1 MLTKICTSC
10 GKELP
15 ASTEYF
21 HKNPKGKF
29 GLQQKCK
36 SCRAWS
42 NPDNTEKEAQRKYSK
57 KYYAKNK
64 NNIIKKLT
72 EWKANNPEKV
82 KHHKLNDYSRHKRAY
97 VLRALKRLRLLQG
110 LETDWSEQNIENL
123 FEKQQGLCYYCGCD
137 ISNGYDI
144 EHKIPISRGGS
155 NLIENIC
162 LSCENCNS
170 RKHTK
175 TEEEFLCKFV

>member
-72 EWKANNPEKV
+72 EWKANNPEKYRETVRQEHSGKIEQDV
-82 KHHKLNDYSRHKRAY
+82 KLDFSGLTTEQLLKLAE
-97 VLRALKRLRLLQG
+97 RL
-110 LETDWSEQNIENL
+110 N
-123 FEKQQGLCYYCGCD
+123 
-137 ISNGYDI
+137 
-144 EHKIPISRGGS
+144 
-155 NLIENIC
+155 
-162 LSCENCNS
+162 
-170 RKHTK
+170 
-175 TEEEFLCKFV
+175 